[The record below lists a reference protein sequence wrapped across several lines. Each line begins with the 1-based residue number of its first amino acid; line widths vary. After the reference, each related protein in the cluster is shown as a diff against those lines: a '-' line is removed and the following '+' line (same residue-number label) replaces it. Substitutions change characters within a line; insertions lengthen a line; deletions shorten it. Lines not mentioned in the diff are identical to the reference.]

1 MILLKSLHLRY
12 CKIWPILNFHEL
24 NERSAIDLWF
34 IKKKKNCSSRGY
46 WFERANCCQ
55 YLSSFHS
62 SLRQISKFS
71 GVLYNINLMYNMYVA
86 SDVGSLTLK
95 RFSDENFP
103 FLHFKACY
111 FISEAPL
118 WTQSLKSKSLH
129 WLGLKNNY
137 IQ

>member
-1 MILLKSLHLRY
+1 
-12 CKIWPILNFHEL
+12 
-24 NERSAIDLWF
+24 
-34 IKKKKNCSSRGY
+34 
-46 WFERANCCQ
+46 
-55 YLSSFHS
+55 
-62 SLRQISKFS
+62 
-71 GVLYNINLMYNMYVA
+71 MYNMYVA
-86 SDVGSLTLK
+86 SDVGSLTLE

-103 FLHFKACY
+103 FLLFKACY